1 MPCLSFQNL
10 SAPQLVL
17 MPAPATISVLPPEL
31 LLRIFSGLHY
41 RDLVSARRTCSSWR
55 EVSED
60 DLLWR
65 GLVTR
70 HLGPGSWLHDDT
82 IPSRVEMALAVLLG
96 MLTSSRYVLGILGH
110 SKSILISAQCTPAT
124 SP

>member
-17 MPAPATISVLPPEL
+17 MPGPATISVLPPEL

-96 MLTSSRYVLGILGH
+96 MLIFIWAIQNLY
-110 SKSILISAQCTPAT
+110 
-124 SP
+124 